1 MIHFLRLI
9 RPVNLLIIAATMY
22 SVGAYFDVVYN
33 PFHEGEFLIQT
44 FNFFLLVISTVFIA
58 AAGNIINDYFDV
70 RADRINRPEGTII
83 MKHIKRRWAIVF
95 HWILNFVAFGIAIHL
110 SFTLNT
116 FWYVF
121 IHLLSINLL
130 WFYSMQLKRTL
141 VIGNVVIALLTA
153 LVPVLVGIYYQ
164 DYFRTTPIDSAYP
177 FYLDNYQFF
186 PIYVGIG
193 LGVFAFVLNWT
204 REIIKDMEDIYGD
217 REMECRTLPIV
228 WGIKAAKIIVVSLI
242 GITTFILL
250 FINFAYIDFE
260 GTLTLRYT
268 LFGLILPFAWVI
280 YLIIKAKHPVDYHRI
295 SMLIK
300 FVMVLGL
307 LYAPVFYFLLARKTG
322 LILFQ
327 LFTVS
332 SI

>member
-1 MIHFLRLI
+1 MSRYLKLI
-9 RPVNLLIIAATMY
+9 RIQNLLFIAVIQCMIRQFVIAPLLETSGIDVYGSWLHLSLLIAAT
-22 SVGAYFDVVYN
+22 V
-33 PFHEGEFLIQT
+33 L
-44 FNFFLLVISTVFIA
+44 IA
-58 AAGNIINDYFDV
+58 AGGYIINDYFDV
-70 RADRINRPEGTII
+70 KIDALNQPDQVLVGRSIDKRSAMLMYQFCTFSGII
-83 MKHIKRRWAIVF
+83 IGLWLS
-95 HWILNFVAFGIAIHL
+95 WQLSSLLLAFIFLVVPG
-110 SFTLNT
+110 
-116 FWYVF
+116 
-121 IHLLSINLL
+121 LL
-130 WFYSMQLKRTL
+130 WFYSASYKRQLI
-141 VIGNVVIALLTA
+141 IGNVVIAFLSALSVLTVLFIELARLKTQTSMVLNPAIYHDLFAWVGGFALFSFLLT
-153 LVPVLVGIYYQ
+153 
-164 DYFRTTPIDSAYP
+164 
-177 FYLDNYQFF
+177 
-186 PIYVGIG
+186 
-193 LGVFAFVLNWT
+193 WM
-204 REIIKDMEDIYGD
+204 REIIKDMEDVYGD

-295 SMLIK
+295 STLIK

>member
-1 MIHFLRLI
+1 MSRFLKLI
-9 RPVNLLIIAATMY
+9 RIQNLLFIAVIQCIIRQFVIAPLLETSGIDVYGSWLHLSLLIAAT
-22 SVGAYFDVVYN
+22 V
-33 PFHEGEFLIQT
+33 L
-44 FNFFLLVISTVFIA
+44 IA
-58 AAGNIINDYFDV
+58 AGGYIINDYFDV
-70 RADRINRPEGTII
+70 KID
-83 MKHIKRRWAIVF
+83 
-95 HWILNFVAFGIAIHL
+95 ILNKPDQVLVGRSIDKRTTMLMYQFCTFGGIIIGLWLSWQLSSLLLAFIFLIVPG
-110 SFTLNT
+110 
-116 FWYVF
+116 
-121 IHLLSINLL
+121 LL
-130 WFYSMQLKRTL
+130 WFYSASYKRQLI
-141 VIGNVVIALLTA
+141 IGNVVIAFLSALSVLTVLFIELERLKTQTSMVLNPAIYRDLFAWVGGFALFSFLLTW
-153 LVPVLVGIYYQ
+153 I
-164 DYFRTTPIDSAYP
+164 
-177 FYLDNYQFF
+177 
-186 PIYVGIG
+186 
-193 LGVFAFVLNWT
+193 

>member
-1 MIHFLRLI
+1 VSRFLKLI
-9 RPVNLLIIAATMY
+9 RIQNLLFIAVIQCIIRQFVIAPLLETSGIDVYGSWLHLSLLIAAT
-22 SVGAYFDVVYN
+22 V
-33 PFHEGEFLIQT
+33 L
-44 FNFFLLVISTVFIA
+44 IA
-58 AAGNIINDYFDV
+58 AGGYIINDYFDV
-70 RADRINRPEGTII
+70 KID
-83 MKHIKRRWAIVF
+83 
-95 HWILNFVAFGIAIHL
+95 ILNKPDQVLVGRSIDKRTTMLMYQFCTFGGIIIGLWLSWQLSSLLLAFIFLIVPG
-110 SFTLNT
+110 
-116 FWYVF
+116 
-121 IHLLSINLL
+121 LL
-130 WFYSMQLKRTL
+130 WFYSASYKRQLI
-141 VIGNVVIALLTA
+141 IGNVVIAFLSALSVLTVLFIELERLKTQTSMVLNPAIYRDLFAWVGGFALFSFLLTW
-153 LVPVLVGIYYQ
+153 I
-164 DYFRTTPIDSAYP
+164 
-177 FYLDNYQFF
+177 
-186 PIYVGIG
+186 
-193 LGVFAFVLNWT
+193 

>member
-1 MIHFLRLI
+1 MSRFLKLI
-9 RPVNLLIIAATMY
+9 RIQNLLFIAVIQCIIRQFVIAPLLETSGIDVYGSWLHLSLLIAAT
-22 SVGAYFDVVYN
+22 V
-33 PFHEGEFLIQT
+33 L
-44 FNFFLLVISTVFIA
+44 IA
-58 AAGNIINDYFDV
+58 AGGYIINDYFDV
-70 RADRINRPEGTII
+70 KID
-83 MKHIKRRWAIVF
+83 
-95 HWILNFVAFGIAIHL
+95 ILNKPDQVLVGRSIDKRTTMLMYQFCTFGGIIIGLWLSWQLSSLLLAFIFFVVPG
-110 SFTLNT
+110 
-116 FWYVF
+116 
-121 IHLLSINLL
+121 LL
-130 WFYSMQLKRTL
+130 WFYSASYKRQLI
-141 VIGNVVIALLTA
+141 IGNVVIAFLSALSVLTVLFIELERLKTQTSMVLNPAIYRDLFAWVGGFALFSFLLTW
-153 LVPVLVGIYYQ
+153 I
-164 DYFRTTPIDSAYP
+164 
-177 FYLDNYQFF
+177 
-186 PIYVGIG
+186 
-193 LGVFAFVLNWT
+193 

>member
-1 MIHFLRLI
+1 MSRFLKLI
-9 RPVNLLIIAATMY
+9 RIQNLLFIAVIQCIIRQFVIAPLLETSGIDVYGSWMQLSLLIAAT
-22 SVGAYFDVVYN
+22 V
-33 PFHEGEFLIQT
+33 L
-44 FNFFLLVISTVFIA
+44 IA
-58 AAGNIINDYFDV
+58 AGGYIINDYFDV
-70 RADRINRPEGTII
+70 KID
-83 MKHIKRRWAIVF
+83 
-95 HWILNFVAFGIAIHL
+95 
-110 SFTLNT
+110 TLNKPDQVLVGRSIDKRTTMLMYQFCT
-116 FWYVF
+116 FGGIIIGLWLSWQLSSLLLAF
-121 IHLLSINLL
+121 IFFVVPGLL
-130 WFYSMQLKRTL
+130 WFYSASYKRQLI
-141 VIGNVVIALLTA
+141 IGNVVIAFLSALSVLTVLFIELERLKTQTSMVLNPAIYRDLFAWVGGFALFSFLLTW
-153 LVPVLVGIYYQ
+153 I
-164 DYFRTTPIDSAYP
+164 
-177 FYLDNYQFF
+177 
-186 PIYVGIG
+186 
-193 LGVFAFVLNWT
+193 
-204 REIIKDMEDIYGD
+204 REIIKDMEDVYGD